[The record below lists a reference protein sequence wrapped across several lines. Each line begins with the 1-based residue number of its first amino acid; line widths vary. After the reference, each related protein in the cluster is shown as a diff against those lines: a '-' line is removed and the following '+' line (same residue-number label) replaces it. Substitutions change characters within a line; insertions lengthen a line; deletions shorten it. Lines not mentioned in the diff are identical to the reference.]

1 MRVLGLDVGDK
12 RIGVAF
18 GDTTV
23 NIATPV
29 SVITRGSFDHDTRAL
44 GDAIRKY
51 DAERFIVGLPR
62 NMDGTLGEQAQAVMT
77 LAQHLER
84 ALKVPLAFWD
94 ERLTTVAATER
105 RNATGA
111 RGKKSRQYLDAM
123 AAAVILQD
131 YLDSQRNETE

>member
-1 MRVLGLDVGDK
+1 MRLLGLDLGDR

-23 NIATPV
+23 CIATPV
-29 SVITRGSFDHDTRAL
+29 SVITRASLEQDVRVLSDLVR
-44 GDAIRKY
+44 RY
-51 DAERFIVGLPR
+51 DAEQLIVGLPR
-62 NMDGTLGEQAQAVMT
+62 NMDNSVGMQAQAVMA
-77 LAQHLER
+77 LAGHLAN
-84 ALKVPLAFWD
+84 ALHLPLAFWD
-94 ERLTTVAATER
+94 ERLTTIEATQR

-111 RGKKSRQYLDAM
+111 RGKKSRQHLDAM